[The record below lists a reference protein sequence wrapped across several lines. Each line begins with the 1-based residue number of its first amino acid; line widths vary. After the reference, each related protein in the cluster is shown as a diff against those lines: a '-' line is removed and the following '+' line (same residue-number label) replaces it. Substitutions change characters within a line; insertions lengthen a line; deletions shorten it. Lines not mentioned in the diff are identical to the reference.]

1 MPQNSILINAGR
13 GSLVDE
19 DALIEALRSGH
30 LFSAGLD
37 VFSQE
42 PQVDPRFLEL
52 KNVVLTPHIAS
63 GTRETRT
70 AMGLRALENMIAV
83 ARGES
88 AKDALS

>member
-1 MPQNSILINAGR
+1 
-13 GSLVDE
+13 
-19 DALIEALRSGH
+19 
-30 LFSAGLD
+30 